1 MKLKEIERLF
11 YRSHPGC
18 DSSCDRRF
26 KFYFPD
32 KTMGMCI
39 SDLSD
44 SLFLELRSNEEKR
57 SPLFYNIQDS
67 IKEAYH
73 GE

>member
-11 YRSHPGC
+11 YRRHPG
-18 DSSCDRRF
+18 RF

-32 KTMGMCI
+32 KTIGMI
-39 SDLSD
+39 LSDLSD
-44 SLFLELRSNEEKR
+44 SLFLELRYNEEKR
-57 SPLFYNIQDS
+57 SLLFYNIQEP
-67 IKEAYH
+67 IKEAYR